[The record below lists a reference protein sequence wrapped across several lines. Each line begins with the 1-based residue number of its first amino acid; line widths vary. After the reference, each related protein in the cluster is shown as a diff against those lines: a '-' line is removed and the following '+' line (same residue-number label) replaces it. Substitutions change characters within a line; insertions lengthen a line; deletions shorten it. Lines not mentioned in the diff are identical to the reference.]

1 MQYSRICKIILLLKQ
16 FLWAQDA
23 IYVRF
28 CHDFPIFLNKAKTV
42 CLDFYKNLP
51 KHHSNLN
58 FSRIIIFKLFSLPYI
73 NILETK
79 SEFFFINYV
88 TVSQSISVK
97 KYSIC
102 LKKRDSEESL
112 KTMKNPV
119 QSEIIVFISQFGRSS
134 VQLNMIRSITRIIFF

>member
-1 MQYSRICKIILLLKQ
+1 MYICTFDEWRTFSRFILQKVSKISSALHFAQFNFSVYKKKSQYKPHRIFTSPMQYPRICKIILLWKQ

-28 CHDFPIFLNKAKTV
+28 CHDFPIFLNKAKPV

-73 NILETK
+73 DILETK

-88 TVSQSISVK
+88 TVS
-97 KYSIC
+97 
-102 LKKRDSEESL
+102 
-112 KTMKNPV
+112 
-119 QSEIIVFISQFGRSS
+119 
-134 VQLNMIRSITRIIFF
+134 